1 MLQQF
6 IGQSSSSLN
15 NSINTAVILAAGR
28 GERIAGGE
36 EYSSKPLIKLYNLSL
51 IERSIKK
58 LSDKLN
64 VNKIYVITG
73 FKHDKLKIHLDK
85 LKKKLTVDLEII
97 FAKEWEKGNGAS
109 FLSVLNSIKQK
120 QFYLLMVDHIFNDE
134 FYSTI
139 SKSKINNTKCYLAI
153 SKSLSSKHDYN
164 DATRVKIYENK
175 ITNIGKSISEVDG
188 FDTGFFV
195 LRSETFNDVKNLS
208 EKKSLSLSDVMQELI
223 QEQKLY
229 FIEVAAESWLDIDTK
244 KDFSNAKDFLLNF
257 SSSKTNDGLISTY
270 LNRRISNWITSKI
283 VDYPIT
289 PNQISVVAFLISVI
303 ASLIIVKQ
311 GYFFLVLGA
320 LLAQLSSILD
330 GCDGEVARL
339 KLLSSKYG
347 GWFDQVLD
355 RYSDLFIITGLTFH
369 TYLLHETLAVFIIG
383 FIAVGGKIILSYT
396 AYVYDSVIS
405 KHNNFRIGRD
415 ITIFI
420 ILVGAIM
427 NIPYITLVILAVV
440 TNVEVCRRLWSLKNK
455 LDLF

>member
-1 MLQQF
+1 
-6 IGQSSSSLN
+6 
-15 NSINTAVILAAGR
+15 
-28 GERIAGGE
+28 
-36 EYSSKPLIKLYNLSL
+36 
-51 IERSIKK
+51 
-58 LSDKLN
+58 
-64 VNKIYVITG
+64 
-73 FKHDKLKIHLDK
+73 
-85 LKKKLTVDLEII
+85 
-97 FAKEWEKGNGAS
+97 
-109 FLSVLNSIKQK
+109 
-120 QFYLLMVDHIFNDE
+120 
-134 FYSTI
+134 
-139 SKSKINNTKCYLAI
+139 
-153 SKSLSSKHDYN
+153 
-164 DATRVKIYENK
+164 
-175 ITNIGKSISEVDG
+175 
-188 FDTGFFV
+188 
-195 LRSETFNDVKNLS
+195 
-208 EKKSLSLSDVMQELI
+208 
-223 QEQKLY
+223 
-229 FIEVAAESWLDIDTK
+229 
-244 KDFSNAKDFLLNF
+244 LLNF

-289 PNQISVVAFLISVI
+289 PNQISVVTFLISVI

-405 KHNNFRIGRD
+405 KHNNFRMGRD